1 MKKVILAE
9 TLFLKKK
16 RQKVLEKNLIAI
28 LLELIR
34 VDKVMMQTMK
44 QVEYKNLLVNLKKN
58 KIK

>member
-28 LLELIR
+28 LLELIQ